1 MSIIDLL
8 CASSIDPAGPQS
20 WNLST
25 SPMLKNW
32 LECIHTRQR
41 TIANHAF
48 RTGSRVTRDNKWNLP
63 GWPQRGAE

>member
-1 MSIIDLL
+1 
-8 CASSIDPAGPQS
+8 
-20 WNLST
+20 
-25 SPMLKNW
+25 MLKNW